1 MAEEQEIISYDPAT
15 TNMVLDRMYQN
26 RNAFPFDTEAKPES
40 EKGITSGA
48 VYGALAELKGA
59 TTLNKGYWKDANSLM
74 AGVPSAEEGSIA
86 YVGENAPYKIYRYG
100 ASGWADTGQTHTP
113 SVSLGDYYTKKEVD
127 GMLSVLKDEIGQI
140 SLTIGEIIRRLE
152 RLEAG
157 GGVGPGTGSRV
168 VGDILYLADGI
179 AHSAEGMLTFI
190 GGAAYSEEKLTINR

>member
-1 MAEEQEIISYDPAT
+1 MARKVQLK
-15 TNMVLDRMYQN
+15 N
-26 RNAFPFDTEAKPES
+26 K
-40 EKGITSGA
+40 SGQ
-48 VYGALAELKGA
+48 
-59 TTLNKGYWKDANSLM
+59 
-74 AGVPSAEEGSIA
+74 
-86 YVGENAPYKIYRYG
+86 KIYPLTSS
-100 ASGWADTGQTHTP
+100 ANVMMSDKSG
-113 SVSLGDYYTKKEVD
+113 SLD
-127 GMLSVLKDEIGQI
+127 GKLSELKDEIGQI